1 MANDFQEED
10 DPLAT
15 PDGEKLKN
23 KDLADATDSPDAEK
37 EGEEETPPP
46 TELDVARQEANENL
60 ERYLRLAAELENL
73 RKRSA
78 RELENARKYGLERL
92 AQSLLPVRDSLS
104 AGVANAENADVDVL
118 LEGKRATLRLLDA
131 ALEQVGIVELDPE
144 GEPFDPAR
152 HEAITMQP
160 STTSEPNTVL
170 TVVQTGYAI
179 HDRLLRPARVIV
191 AQEESSTEK

>member
-23 KDLADATDSPDAEK
+23 KDLADAADSPDAEK
-37 EGEEETPPP
+37 EGEEQTPPP

-191 AQEESSTEK
+191 AQEEPATEK

>member
-1 MANDFQEED
+1 MANDVQEED

-15 PDGEKLKN
+15 TDGEELKN
-23 KDLADATDSPDAEK
+23 TDVADTAVSPDVED
-37 EGEEETPPP
+37 EEATQTPL
-46 TELDVARQEANENL
+46 TELEVARQEANENL
-60 ERYLRLAAELENL
+60 DRYLRLAADLDNL

-104 AGVANAENADVDVL
+104 AGVANAENADVGVL

-131 ALEQVGIVELDPE
+131 ALEQAGIVELDPE

-152 HEAITMQP
+152 HEAMTMQH

-191 AQEESSTEK
+191 AQEEPAAGEQ

>member
-23 KDLADATDSPDAEK
+23 KDLADAADSPDAEK
-37 EGEEETPPP
+37 EGEAQTPPP

-152 HEAITMQP
+152 HEAITLHP

-191 AQEESSTEK
+191 AQEESATEK

>member
-23 KDLADATDSPDAEK
+23 KDLAAADSPDAEK
-37 EGEEETPPP
+37 EGEAQTPPP

-191 AQEESSTEK
+191 AQEESATEK